1 MIQTENFIRVKED
14 IRINKW
20 SVGSSITLKYKLF
33 STLNSKLF
41 ISIEKKLNQQ
51 QKSLEKLQWFKDH
64 HIVDIQIDEI
74 GYFGFIL
81 SEDGYLFRLPL
92 GIFGIQDTKDEWN
105 NQVLVNPEFIL
116 QNYKQTWVLAPK
128 LKEVQMIRLA
138 DLQNSNTI
146 NPITKKSSQ
155 LQDSQFSQFKYLNL
169 WRANDNKQYAIV
181 AAQKGIILFLCLDS
195 LQIVLAFNLED
206 QELNMM
212 KLIETQSLSYLL
224 VQFGQEKEYI
234 QIILQKNN
242 QEDKDVSQTGKKV
255 KNQGDQKN
263 VINNFK
269 SSSFMQ
275 EMIVPINNNGF
286 ELFISEED
294 GAIRLFFYCYKTKIL
309 KVYRPGNLC
318 SSKYRFFV
326 QLKNIIDIIQ
336 WKNYYVVFQQEE
348 KNTKLEFFL
357 KATLQKC
364 EKKTLETPNFK
375 PIFPQPIFSYNL
387 YSDIEQ
393 ILRIDPFIQLSD
405 RTFQLDIYKNNGVDI
420 LNLDLNHGKLEL
432 ENMIH
437 SDSFQI
443 NSYIYY
449 ELFLKNHQ
457 YDVKFCLEYLY
468 QSLKSQ
474 QKWENLCLIDLQNKD
489 KDPFKLFHEYYII
502 KSYKMEYLLFKSLLT
517 AFDKVEVLEDNFFD
531 GFAFNILIGAY
542 GIKMS
547 SFEIG
552 EKIQFKQM
560 QSILFEQQL
569 SPMKIIQFIQNQQL
583 YSISNIQFINY
594 IKSQREEESSLQA
607 RYYKKLIDFQEL
619 NLIFKQKRYA
629 ELVFNI
635 ISIVM
640 SVNIYQYQRERLS
653 IAEVIESTVI
663 DGYFINE
670 TYFEYLLQ
678 LQSKVNKCP
687 SFLKCLYLIMIYN
700 QKESFHLELNY
711 YLQKLNL
718 QELFKLLNICVR
730 NFKAMYQNKPFLNQN
745 CINLLLTKFYSL
757 KLNDQIVKEL
767 IQKSLVQSKAES
779 NFKDVNENE
788 IQTYFN
794 LIQKIYK
801 QKSKLTQGQYQKY
814 LPGID
819 SVWLILSQIHKKL
832 QKQLNKNDTCQNQ
845 QSIKQSSSKL
855 LVSKQLSPK
864 KKNPIIQ
871 NNQIETQQND
881 YVLIHGSK
889 LYISSYRNEEETYQ
903 SSHFS
908 FQLNTNKINLDTYDV
923 QNKQQQSNT
932 QQKEK
937 IIEIKD
943 STDHLEIEQNNNAE
957 LDTLSIQ
964 INDCIQQIQKLASIK
979 VKKIINP
986 NEQILS
992 ILQNLPI

>member
-20 SVGSSITLKYKLF
+20 SLGSSITLKYKLF

-64 HIVDIQIDEI
+64 HVVDLQIDEI

-81 SEDGYLFRLPL
+81 TEDCYLFRLPL
-92 GIFGIQDTKDEWN
+92 GIFGIQDAKDEWN
-105 NQVLVNPEFIL
+105 NQVLVNPEFII

-128 LKEVQMIRLA
+128 LKEVQVIRLA

-146 NPITKKSSQ
+146 NPLTKKNSQ
-155 LQDSQFSQFKYLNL
+155 LQDNQFSQFKYLNL

-195 LQIVLAFNLED
+195 LQTVLAFNMEE
-206 QELNMM
+206 QELNTMR
-212 KLIETQSLSYLL
+212 LIETQSLSYLL

-242 QEDKDVSQTGKKV
+242 QDDKDMSQNGKKV
-255 KNQGDQKN
+255 KNSGDLKN
-263 VINNFK
+263 IVNNSK
-269 SSSFMQ
+269 SQSYLQ
-275 EMIVPINNNGF
+275 EMIFPINNNGF
-286 ELFISEED
+286 ELFISEEE

-318 SSKYRFFV
+318 SSKYRFFI

-348 KNTKLEFFL
+348 KSTKLEFFL
-357 KATLQKC
+357 KTTLQKC
-364 EKKTLETPNFK
+364 EKKTLEAPNFK
-375 PIFPQPIFSYNL
+375 PIFPQPIFSYSL

-393 ILRIDPFIQLSD
+393 IIKIDPFVQLSD
-405 RTFQLDIYKNNGVDI
+405 RTFQVDIYKNNGVDI
-420 LNLDLNHGKLEL
+420 LSLDLNHGKLEL

-437 SDSFQI
+437 SDNFQI
-443 NSYIYY
+443 TSYIYY

-457 YDVKFCLEYLY
+457 YDVKFCLDYLY
-468 QSLKSQ
+468 QSLKAQ

-517 AFDKVEVLEDNFFD
+517 AFDKVEVLEENFFD

-542 GIKMS
+542 GIKMN

-552 EKIQFKQM
+552 EHIKFKQM
-560 QSILFEQQL
+560 QSILFEQSL
-569 SPMKIIQFIQNQQL
+569 SPMKIAQFIQNQQL
-583 YSISNIQFINY
+583 YSISNVQFINY
-594 IKSQREEESSLQA
+594 IKSQREEESSQQA
-607 RYYKKLIDFQEL
+607 RYDKKLIDFQEL

-629 ELVFNI
+629 ELVLNI

-640 SVNIYQYQRERLS
+640 SINIYQHQRERLS
-653 IAEVIESTVI
+653 IAEILESIVI
-663 DGYFINE
+663 DSYFINE
-670 TYFEYLLQ
+670 TYFEYLLK
-678 LQSKVNKCP
+678 LQSKVSKCP

-700 QKESFHLELNY
+700 QQESFQLELNY
-711 YLQKLNL
+711 NLQKLNL

-730 NFKAMYQNKPFLNQN
+730 NFKAMYYNKPFLNQN
-745 CINLLLTKFYSL
+745 CIKLLLTKFYSL
-757 KLNDQIVKEL
+757 QLNDQIVKEL

-788 IQTYFN
+788 VQSYFN

-801 QKSKLTQGQYQKY
+801 QKSKLAQGSYQKY

-819 SVWLILSQIHKKL
+819 SVWLILSQINKKL
-832 QKQLNKNDTCQNQ
+832 SKSQSKNHIIQKQQI
-845 QSIKQSSSKL
+845 SKQSCSKI

-864 KKNPIIQ
+864 KKNLIID
-871 NNQIETQQND
+871 NKQIETPQND
-881 YVLIHGSK
+881 YILINGSK
-889 LYISSYRNEEETYQ
+889 LYISNYRNEEEVHQ

-908 FQLNTNKINLDTYDV
+908 FQINTNKINLDQCDV
-923 QNKQQQSNT
+923 EKKQQQPNI
-932 QQKEK
+932 QQEK
-937 IIEIKD
+937 IQDINNQID
-943 STDHLEIEQNNNAE
+943 QFEIEQNKNAE

-964 INDCIQQIQKLASIK
+964 IYDCIQQIQKLTSIK

-986 NEQILS
+986 NEQIIS
-992 ILQNLPI
+992 IIQKLDM

>member
-51 QKSLEKLQWFKDH
+51 QKSLEKLQWFRDH
-64 HIVDIQIDEI
+64 HIVDLQIDEI

-81 SEDGYLFRLPL
+81 TEDGYLFRLPL

-146 NPITKKSSQ
+146 NPITKKQNQ
-155 LQDSQFSQFKYLNL
+155 LHDIQFSQFKYLNL

-181 AAQKGIILFLCLDS
+181 AAQKGIILFVCLDS
-195 LQIVLAFNLED
+195 LQTVLAFNLEE

-242 QEDKDVSQTGKKV
+242 QEDKGMSQNGKKV
-255 KNQGDQKN
+255 KNSGDQKN
-263 VINNFK
+263 IINSFK
-269 SSSFMQ
+269 SQSFLQ
-275 EMIVPINNNGF
+275 EMILPINNNGF
-286 ELFISEED
+286 ELFISEEE

-364 EKKTLETPNFK
+364 EKKALETPNFK
-375 PIFPQPIFSYNL
+375 PIFPQPVFSYNL

-393 ILRIDPFIQLSD
+393 ILRIDPFVQLSD
-405 RTFQLDIYKNNGVDI
+405 RTFQVDIYKNNGVDI

-432 ENMIH
+432 ESMIH
-437 SDSFQI
+437 SDNFQI
-443 NSYIYY
+443 NRFIYY

-457 YDVKFCLEYLY
+457 YDVKFCLDYLY

-552 EKIQFKQM
+552 ENIKFKQM
-560 QSILFEQQL
+560 QSILLEQSL

-583 YSISNIQFINY
+583 YSISNIQFMKY
-594 IKSQREEESSLQA
+594 IKSQREEEDQLQN
-607 RYYKKLIDFQEL
+607 RYNKKLIDFQEL

-629 ELVFNI
+629 ELVLNI

-653 IAEVIESTVI
+653 IAEVIESIVI
-663 DGYFINE
+663 DSYMINE
-670 TYFEYLLQ
+670 IYFEYLFQ
-678 LQSKVNKCP
+678 LQSKVSKCP
-687 SFLKCLYLIMIYN
+687 SFLKCLYLIMINN
-700 QKESFHLELNY
+700 QQESFHLELNF
-711 YLQKLNL
+711 YLQKLNV

-788 IQTYFN
+788 VQTYFN

-801 QKSKLTQGQYQKY
+801 QKSKLTQGHYEKH
-814 LPGID
+814 LAGID
-819 SVWLILSQIHKKL
+819 SVWLILSQIHKILSKQL
-832 QKQLNKNDTCQNQ
+832 SKEGNHQKQQVT
-845 QSIKQSSSKL
+845 KQSCSKV

-864 KKNPIIQ
+864 KKSPITQ
-871 NNQIETQQND
+871 DNQVGGLQND
-881 YVLIHGSK
+881 YILINGSK
-889 LYISSYRNEEETYQ
+889 LYISNFRSKEEIHQ

-908 FQLNTNKINLDTYDV
+908 FQINSNKLNIDQYDTQKRYQIPNSQQEKVIELNDKT
-923 QNKQQQSNT
+923 QNF
-932 QQKEK
+932 
-937 IIEIKD
+937 EIG
-943 STDHLEIEQNNNAE
+943 QNNNTE
-957 LDTLSIQ
+957 FETLSIQ
-964 INDCIQQIQKLASIK
+964 INDCIQQIQKIASIK
-979 VKKIINP
+979 VKKKINP
-986 NEQILS
+986 NEQIVS
-992 ILQNLPI
+992 ILSKLQI